1 MDSERAQEVQNVL
14 LRGGGQALEIAEGPV
29 SAMIEV
35 CSGLRIGNQHVVGRV
50 LDKPQT
56 EHRRRNAKDHI
67 VVGQLRGKVGL
78 CDATT
83 WSIAASGDGV
93 EVVDAAVQILFALL
107 RVAVG
112 VLEIIGAGG
121 RSRWP
126 RP

>member
-1 MDSERAQEVQNVL
+1 
-14 LRGGGQALEIAEGPV
+14 
-29 SAMIEV
+29 MIEV
-35 CSGLRIGNQHVVGRV
+35 CAGLRIGNQHVVGRV

-78 CDATT
+78 CDAAT
-83 WSIAASGDGV
+83 WSIAASGDRV